1 MSYLVDTDILS
12 EIRKRNRANPQ
23 VVAWFRQRQ
32 PRELYLSVLTLGELR
47 RGVERIHRRDPTSA
61 TVLNAWLDRTLRE
74 FQDRIIG
81 VDQAIADRW
90 GRLGTP
96 DPIPVIDGLIAATA
110 LERDLVVAT
119 RNVKHVAPTGVQYI
133 DPFEVAQ
140 DRAQPTTK

>member
-1 MSYLVDTDILS
+1 MLISSATARDLAHSIYELPRRHGHSS

-96 DPIPVIDGLIAATA
+96 DPIPVIDGLIAARRSNEA
-110 LERDLVVAT
+110 YHAF
-119 RNVKHVAPTGVQYI
+119 VQYR
-133 DPFEVAQ
+133 PV
-140 DRAQPTTK
+140 